1 MDTKQKITAAINVL
15 IQLDP
20 QFADN
25 LLALAKLAQEKPFI
39 YKEAVNKLKSL

>member
-1 MDTKQKITAAINVL
+1 MDTKQKITSAINIL

-25 LLALAKLAQEKPFI
+25 LLALAKLAQEKPSI
-39 YKEAVNKLKSL
+39 YKEAVNQLKKL